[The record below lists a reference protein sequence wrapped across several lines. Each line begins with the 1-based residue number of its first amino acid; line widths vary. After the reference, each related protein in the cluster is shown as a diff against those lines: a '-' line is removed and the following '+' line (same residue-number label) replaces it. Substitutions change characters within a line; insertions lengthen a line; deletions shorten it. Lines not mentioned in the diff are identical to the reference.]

1 MSVAIVGI
9 DTATSATSV
18 AVLDGGRSEIEL
30 RDDPPGGE
38 RPRHAETLLP
48 LLEQA
53 LAQAGIGWESVTRI
67 CVGTGPGGFTGLR
80 LGISTARALSQ
91 GHDLPLVGV
100 SSLEALASGIDPV
113 NAEPVLAVIDA
124 RRGEVFAAAYRDHR
138 TTMEPTA
145 IAPADLAERLAAGR
159 EPGRSPMIGVGD
171 GAVRF
176 RAELERAGV
185 AVPSDGSPAH
195 RVSALMICR
204 LGREREPVDRDSLLP
219 DYRREPD
226 AVPPSRP

>member
-1 MSVAIVGI
+1 VSVAILGI
-9 DTATSATSV
+9 DTATSATAV
-18 AVLDGGRSEIEL
+18 AVLDRDQIEL

-53 LAQAGIGWESVTRI
+53 LAQAGIGWESVARI

-80 LGISTARALSQ
+80 LGISTARALAQ

-100 SSLEALASGIDPV
+100 SSLEALARGIDPL
-113 NAEPVLAVIDA
+113 NEGPALAVIDA
-124 RRGEVFAAAYRDHR
+124 RRGEVFASAYRDHR

-145 IAPADLAERLAAGR
+145 ITPADLAERLAAQRELDGR
-159 EPGRSPMIGVGD
+159 PMIGVGN

-185 AVPSDGSPAH
+185 TVPSDSSPAH
-195 RVSALMICR
+195 RVSALLICR

-226 AVPPSRP
+226 AVPTSRE